1 MLRYYEML
9 YYTKS
14 YKIAVCIYF
23 VESNFMFI
31 SPPQTLISKLFVH
44 IFLYKRA
51 KEALATNNLKETLSC
66 FSFAVK
72 TESRFSKLLPDWS
85 GLQIINQRIVF

>member
-1 MLRYYEML
+1 MLRNYEML
-9 YYTKS
+9 YYTPS
-14 YKIAVCIYF
+14 YKVAVCIYF

-31 SPPQTLISKLFVH
+31 SLYKTLISKLFIH
-44 IFLYKRA
+44 IFWYKRA
-51 KEALATNNLKETLSC
+51 EETLATNNLKETLSC